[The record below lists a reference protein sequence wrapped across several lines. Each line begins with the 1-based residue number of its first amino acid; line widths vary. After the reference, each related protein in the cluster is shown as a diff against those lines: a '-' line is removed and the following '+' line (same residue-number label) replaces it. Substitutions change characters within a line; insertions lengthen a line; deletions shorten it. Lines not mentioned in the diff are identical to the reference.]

1 MHVDIPD
8 SEDPDG
14 MTSPT
19 PYTGGQFGRQM
30 NNFAPGTGLPAAQP
44 LEERRRKKKEE
55 LLEEA
60 MEAHLPFAQWNGPTI
75 VAWLEVSGRLSYSH
89 IYYRAPSN
97 SFLSNCRLSEPVYG
111 E

>member
-1 MHVDIPD
+1 MYERAFALIGFSASHLDAED
-8 SEDPDG
+8 SDG
-14 MTSPT
+14 MLQSSPYAT
-19 PYTGGQFGRQM
+19 AGQYGRQP

-75 VAWLEVSGRLSYSH
+75 VAWLEVGSRKENG
-89 IYYRAPSN
+89 
-97 SFLSNCRLSEPVYG
+97 
-111 E
+111 